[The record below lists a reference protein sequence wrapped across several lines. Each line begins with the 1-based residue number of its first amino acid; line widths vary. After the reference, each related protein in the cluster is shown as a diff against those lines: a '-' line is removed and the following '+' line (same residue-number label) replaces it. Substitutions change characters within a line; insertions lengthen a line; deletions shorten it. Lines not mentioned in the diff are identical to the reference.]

1 MIFINYFILTRSIQ
15 YVNICFID
23 ILKSRNSITWNIKQ
37 ILIVI
42 FFMLL
47 SRKILPVI
55 VLSTLRTLLISQYL
69 VSIKRAFFF
78 HLRRNIRINRK
89 FRHFVFYL
97 SKNFAKIS
105 ILYLCQSRMTT
116 NLFLSVWFSL
126 IINIISYDIMRK
138 KEW

>member
-1 MIFINYFILTRSIQ
+1 
-15 YVNICFID
+15 
-23 ILKSRNSITWNIKQ
+23 
-37 ILIVI
+37 
-42 FFMLL
+42 MLL

-78 HLRRNIRINRK
+78 HLRRNIRITEIQAFRFLFIEK
-89 FRHFVFYL
+89 FRQ
-97 SKNFAKIS
+97 NID
-105 ILYLCQSRMTT
+105 LYLRQSCMTT

-138 KEW
+138 KE

>member
-78 HLRRNIRINRK
+78 HLRRNIRITEIQAFRFLFIEK
-89 FRHFVFYL
+89 FRQ
-97 SKNFAKIS
+97 NID
-105 ILYLCQSRMTT
+105 LYLCQSRMTT

>member
-78 HLRRNIRINRK
+78 HLRRNIRITEIQAFRFLFIEK
-89 FRHFVFYL
+89 FRQ
-97 SKNFAKIS
+97 NID
-105 ILYLCQSRMTT
+105 LYLCQSCMTT